1 MSAMTTETEAA
12 TLPSPAATAES
23 VEPATATAAIAPP
36 PFSWADWLLGVLRHE
51 PAHALTLF
59 YLGVSALGLWASYW
73 FFASFG
79 IPVMDYMDPSDYIT
93 VGLRDPIYLLIVA
106 LAMVLML
113 ALNFH
118 QYAQEKGPA
127 YYGQMRGR
135 WWGRLL
141 LPVPYR
147 EKTQGLLQRLFGW
160 SGFSFPTGILVSVVW
175 ATLWLTVAYVQHKAE
190 AVRDGGGHAVRVTL
204 AHTHEAQPGTA
215 RLLGTIGDFV
225 FLYWPEQ
232 KRAEAIAV
240 EEVGRLQSLP
250 AARANAKPVPAAAQA
265 PTPATSARPPAAK
278 PVATKP
284 AH

>member
-1 MSAMTTETEAA
+1 MTTETEAA
-12 TLPSPAATAES
+12 TLPPTPVAPES
-23 VEPATATAAIAPP
+23 VEPATAPAPVAP
-36 PFSWADWLLGVLRHE
+36 AQFSWVDWLLGVLRHE

-93 VGLRDPIYLLIVA
+93 VGLRDPIYLLIVV

-118 QYAQEKGPA
+118 EYARDKGPA
-127 YYGQMRGR
+127 YYRQIRGR

-141 LPVPYR
+141 LPFAYR
-147 EKTQGLLQRLFGW
+147 EKTEGMLKFLFGW
-160 SGFSFPTGILVSVVW
+160 SGFSFPTGLLFGVVW
-175 ATLWLTVAYVQHKAE
+175 ATLWLTVWYVQNKAD
-190 AVRDGGGHAVRVTL
+190 AIRAGGGHAVRVTL

-215 RLLGTIGDFV
+215 RLLGSLGDFV

-250 AARANAKPVPAAAQA
+250 AVRTSAKPATAPAAGTHA
-265 PTPATSARPPAAK
+265 PASATAAPPAMA
-278 PVATKP
+278 KP

>member
-1 MSAMTTETEAA
+1 MTTETEAA
-12 TLPSPAATAES
+12 TLPLPAANAS
-23 VEPATATAAIAPP
+23 VEPAPASAPAPATPP

-93 VGLRDPIYLLIVA
+93 VGLRDPAYLLIVA
-106 LAMVLML
+106 LAMLLML
-113 ALNFH
+113 VLNFH
-118 QYAQEKGPA
+118 EYARDKGPA
-127 YYGQMRGR
+127 YYGRMRAR

-141 LPVPYR
+141 LPFPYR
-147 EKTQGLLQRLFGW
+147 EKTPNFLQRVFGW
-160 SGFSFPTGILVSVVW
+160 SGFSFPTGVLLGVIW
-175 ATLWLTVAYVQHKAE
+175 ATLWLTVGYVQRKAE
-190 AVRDGGGHAVRVTL
+190 AIRNGGGHAVSITL
-204 AHTHEAQPGTA
+204 AHTHEAQPGAA

-250 AARANAKPVPAAAQA
+250 AVPARAPPATPAAHVPASA
-265 PTPATSARPPAAK
+265 PVSSPQPAK
-278 PVATKP
+278 PVAAKP